1 MIQVKEYIL
10 KSKDTP
16 LLSFVYRRD
25 TRRSDEKAYSVE
37 VQNIYDVNVHL
48 LPKGLLLSKGDKVF
62 QDDFYDWLTKRK
74 TPVGRTNARK
84 ITEFLGDINNP
95 LRYIQIT
102 RGLSLNDAFWVV
114 EAGDPATWTACNL
127 YTNPFSELLERI
139 AFEGEILGVKGIA
152 NDNKRLQ
159 SPEPTTNGMLRKS
172 WYRNSAGEIILRKA
186 EEKDKIKPDGRSVV
200 LMEYYAMQLAEAM
213 GLPHVKYSLA
223 NYARKTGTGWKEDIV
238 CECPLFTSEDIG
250 FVPSEALLHEWY
262 SELTNHIL
270 DTKEFHKEFAGMF
283 GFDFY
288 SDMMIYD
295 ALILNL
301 DRHLGNFG
309 YLIDNNTGEYLDPAP
324 LFDNGNSLL
333 ATSFHNMT
341 ESYVSMVLNHP
352 LIQQR
357 GKFLTY
363 KDAID
368 TFAGQRHKSL
378 PQELKSFSFKQPDN
392 PKLQIPTESLKAMD
406 AAVRIQLEKIR
417 ESLEKDHIENQYILD
432 NSCYDDWG
440 DR

>member
-25 TRRSDEKAYSVE
+25 TKRSDEKAYSVE
-37 VQNIYDVNVHL
+37 VQNIYDVNAHL
-48 LPKGLLLSKGDKVF
+48 LPKGLLLSEGDKAF
-62 QDDFYDWLTKRK
+62 QNDFYDWLTKRK

-114 EAGDPATWTACNL
+114 EAGDPATWAACNL

-152 NDNKRLQ
+152 NDNERLQ

-172 WYRNSAGEIILRKA
+172 WFRNRAGEIILRKA

-223 NYARKTGTGWKEDIV
+223 NYARKTGTGWKEDVV

-250 FVPSEALLHEWY
+250 FVPAEALLQEWY
-262 SELTNHIL
+262 YSYNL
-270 DTKEFHKEFAGMF
+270 KSVEFHKQLAKNF
-283 GFDFY
+283 GEDFY
-288 SDMMIYD
+288 ADMMIFD
-295 ALILNL
+295 ALIYNL
-301 DRHLGNFG
+301 DRHIGNFG
-309 YLIDNNTGEYLDPAP
+309 YLIDNNTGEYLGPAP

-333 ATSFHNMT
+333 ATAFHNMT
-341 ESYVSMVLNHP
+341 PSAIRSYLENPFTPQHSKYLQHPEQIQTFALKRHHP
-352 LIQQR
+352 LLHALSDFEFQQPED
-357 GKFLTY
+357 K
-363 KDAID
+363 
-368 TFAGQRHKSL
+368 
-378 PQELKSFSFKQPDN
+378 
-392 PKLQIPTESLKAMD
+392 KLQIDPVSIDAMNT
-406 AAVRIQLEKIR
+406 AVQIQAQRILRTLSPKLNIQAE
-417 ESLEKDHIENQYILD
+417 EQDSTFDYP
-432 NSCYDDWG
+432 